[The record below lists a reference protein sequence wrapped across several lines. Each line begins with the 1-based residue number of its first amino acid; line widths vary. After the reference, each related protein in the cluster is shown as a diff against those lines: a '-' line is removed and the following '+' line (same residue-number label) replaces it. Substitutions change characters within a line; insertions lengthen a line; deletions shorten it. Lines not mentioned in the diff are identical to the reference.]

1 MFANATHSDVIIVG
15 AGPTGLTAAN
25 EARRHGL
32 SVRIFD
38 RKPHRSTVS
47 KALVVHARTLEAFES
62 MGVAA
67 QVVAAGVHFET
78 LRVIPGTGATPVPVD
93 LMNLDWGDTRYGYW
107 LSLPQYETER
117 CLEEHLNA
125 QGTEVSW
132 GCGFAGLTSFDDHV
146 AVDIDLG
153 DGSQRTY
160 TARWLVGCDGGRSPV
175 RQAAEIPFD
184 QQEINQTFVIADALG
199 EAPIP
204 ENHGTSCMSDE
215 GALFFVPMPEPG
227 RWRVI
232 AHVPDAV
239 DGERIDIDVPYVE
252 ALIRSRL
259 GFDFGTRDLSWTSQ
273 FTLKQG
279 VARRYRAGRVFIAG
293 DAAHLHSPVG
303 GQGLN
308 TGVQDAFALLWRL
321 ALAKRAPTA
330 APLLLDSYGTE
341 RRTVAAS
348 MVRNTTRAT
357 RIVTLH
363 RGILA
368 KVRSLVAR
376 HALRLQ
382 RVQHQLGRGVGM
394 LDVAYTDTPVGLR
407 EARSK
412 LGVGA
417 RTPDLRGAD
426 GPLHL
431 QLSTRRH
438 TVVLVPRDDSAEHA
452 KTVASARAELQ
463 ARGVEARVWRRA
475 PGDVAAQS
483 PSPFGDADVVIV
495 RPDRVVAALGR
506 GLDLSLVDRYAEQVL
521 GVPASAL

>member
-1 MFANATHSDVIIVG
+1 MLANTTHSDVIIVG
-15 AGPTGLTAAN
+15 AGPTGLAAAN

-38 RKPHRSTVS
+38 RKPNRSTVS
-47 KALVVHARTLEAFES
+47 KALVVHARTLEAFEA
-62 MGVAA
+62 MGVAE
-67 QVVAAGVHFET
+67 QIIAAGVHFET
-78 LRVIPGTGATPVPVD
+78 LRVIPGTGAAALPVD

-125 QGTEVSW
+125 QGTEVAW
-132 GCGFAGLTSFDDHV
+132 GCGFAGLTTHDDHV
-146 AVDIDLG
+146 AVHIDLCDG
-153 DGSQRTY
+153 DQRTY

-175 RQAAEIPFD
+175 RQAVEIPFD
-184 QQEINQTFVIADALG
+184 RQETNQTFVIADALG

-239 DGERIDIDVPYVE
+239 AGERIDIDIPFVE

-259 GFDFGTRDLSWTSQ
+259 GFDFGTQDLSWTSQ

-308 TGVQDAFALLWRL
+308 TGVQDSFALLWRL
-321 ALAKRAPTA
+321 ALAKRVPTA
-330 APLLLDSYGTE
+330 APMLLDSYDGE
-341 RRTVAAS
+341 RRKVAAS

-357 RIVTLH
+357 RLVTLH
-363 RGILA
+363 EGLLG
-368 KVRSLVAR
+368 KVRSLVAQR
-376 HALRLQ
+376 ALQLK
-382 RVQHQLGRGVGM
+382 RVQNQLGRGVGM
-394 LDVAYTDTPVGLR
+394 LDVTYTDTPLGLT

-412 LGVGA
+412 LTVGA
-417 RTPDLRGAD
+417 RMPDLASVD
-426 GPLHL
+426 GSLHL
-431 QLSTRRH
+431 QLSARRH
-438 TVVLVPRDDSAEHA
+438 TVLLIPRDSSAEHA
-452 KTVASARAELQ
+452 AELTS
-463 ARGVEARVWRRA
+463 ALAELRGRGVEAQVWR
-475 PGDVAAQS
+475 GAQARRGGKI
-483 PSPFGDADVVIV
+483 PPPFGDANIVVV
-495 RPDRVVAALGR
+495 RPDRVVAALGQA
-506 GLDLSLVDRYAEQVL
+506 LDVSLVDRYAEHLL
-521 GVPASAL
+521 GVPVSAL